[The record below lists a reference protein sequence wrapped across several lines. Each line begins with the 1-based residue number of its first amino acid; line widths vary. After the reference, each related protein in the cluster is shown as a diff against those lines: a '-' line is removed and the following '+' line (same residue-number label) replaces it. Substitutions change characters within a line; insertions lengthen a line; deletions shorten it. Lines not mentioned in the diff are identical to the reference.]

1 MYLWNKTV
9 EVTYP
14 DFVGS
19 RFIEAW
25 WRMVFFIY
33 HGMGRGAKFWDR
45 TVSTVGGEYARV
57 ISTGTFLNPEVCIES
72 YSWISL
78 PMIPIWCL
86 LPGFMCDECIFII
99 IYIYGHSRWTYFFM
113 WLTLINQYI
122 YIYKPN
128 LMIPRDDIWCYVPPY
143 FGWNRQSRGL
153 RQRTEDKPQVLGA
166 PQSHVFPRNP
176 TVDFSAWFIYVYN
189 VCI

>member
-1 MYLWNKTV
+1 MVKNGFLYLPWNGTGCQILRPHRFNCWRRICTRNFNRYIPQPRSLYRKLLLDQFTYDSYLMPFTWFHVWWMYFYN
-9 EVTYP
+9 Y
-14 DFVGS
+14 
-19 RFIEAW
+19 
-25 WRMVFFIY
+25 IY
-33 HGMGRGAKFWDR
+33 I
-45 TVSTVGGEYARV
+45 Y
-57 ISTGTFLNPEVCIES
+57 
-72 YSWISL
+72 
-78 PMIPIWCL
+78 
-86 LPGFMCDECIFII
+86 